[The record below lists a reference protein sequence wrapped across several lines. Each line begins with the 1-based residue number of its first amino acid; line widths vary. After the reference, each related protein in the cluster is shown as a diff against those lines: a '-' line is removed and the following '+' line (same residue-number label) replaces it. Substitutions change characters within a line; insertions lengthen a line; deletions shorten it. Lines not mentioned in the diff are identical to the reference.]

1 MTEWMLLHLTWWAIA
16 ILFVAVPTALSMAG
30 LLLVRER
37 FGWESLVSNNEEGGV
52 IFAVIGT
59 IYAIFLAFL
68 VVLSWQNLGD
78 AEKTVADESGTL
90 RALYRDTQAFPEQVR
105 VVLRTEL
112 RDYTRSV
119 IEDEWPTMA
128 RGEESDVARQ
138 RLDTLWTTFLSSQN
152 DASSAI
158 FGEAYARLNDLA
170 KDRQLRI
177 LSSQAA
183 ISGFFWAFL
192 LLGGGL
198 IVGFTYVFGMKNV
211 KVQMGMTAALAFT
224 IGASLFLV
232 VTLDHPFTGDVK
244 VEPDGFVT
252 ALNAMGAPPPAIK

>member
-1 MTEWMLLHLTWWAIA
+1 MTEWLLMHLSWWEIA
-16 ILFVAVPTALSMAG
+16 VLFVVLPMFLFSLG
-30 LLLVRER
+30 LVLVRAR
-37 FGWESLVSNNEEGGV
+37 YGWEALTANNEEGGV

-78 AEKTVADESGTL
+78 ADKTVSDESATL
-90 RALYRDTQAFPEQVR
+90 QALYRDTLGFNDQVR
-105 VVLRTEL
+105 PVLRTQL
-112 RDYTRSV
+112 QDYTRSV
-119 IEDEWPTMA
+119 IDDEWPAMA
-128 RGEESDVARQ
+128 RGEESPVAQ
-138 RLDTLWTTFLSSQN
+138 QKLDAVWGTFIN
-152 DASSAI
+152 NENAASSAA
-158 FGEAYARLNDLA
+158 FSEAYARLNELA

-192 LLGGGL
+192 ILGGAL
-198 IVGFTYVFGMKNV
+198 IIAFTYVFGMKNLR
-211 KVQMGMTAALAFT
+211 VQMGMTAVLTFT

-244 VEPDGFVT
+244 VQPDAFVT
-252 ALNAMGAPPPAIK
+252 ALSTMQAR